1 MNKAEFIEKLAEELA
16 VSNYEAA
23 KNFNAVVKC
32 IVHSMK
38 ENDELKFSGFGTF
51 KAKQIKA
58 INMRLP
64 NGEKVYVEARR
75 KVRFSVG
82 KDFKSAVNSK

>member
-1 MNKAEFIEKLAEELA
+1 MNKAEYIAKLAEELA
-16 VSNYEAA
+16 VTKSEAA

-51 KAKQIKA
+51 KVKQIKDT
-58 INMRLP
+58 NMRLP
-64 NGEKVYVEARR
+64 NGEKAYVPAKR

-82 KDFKSAVNSK
+82 KDFKSAVNGK

>member
-1 MNKAEFIEKLAEELA
+1 VNKAEFIEKLAEEL
-16 VSNYEAA
+16 VVTKSEAA

-32 IVHSMK
+32 IVHFMK

-51 KAKQIKA
+51 KVKKTKDSK
-58 INMRLP
+58 MRLL
-64 NGEKVYVEARR
+64 NGEKVYVEAKR

-82 KDFKSAVNSK
+82 KDFKSAVNGK